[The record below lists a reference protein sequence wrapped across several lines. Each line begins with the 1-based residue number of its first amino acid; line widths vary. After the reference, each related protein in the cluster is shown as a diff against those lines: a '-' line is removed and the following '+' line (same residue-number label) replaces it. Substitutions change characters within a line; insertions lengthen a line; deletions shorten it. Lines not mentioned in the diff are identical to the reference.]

1 MSRVLVT
8 GANGF
13 AGSYM
18 TAALQQA
25 GHDVYGLVK
34 NIEPSGF
41 VGADKIYR
49 TDLSDFGELE
59 RIVGQIRPERVI
71 HLAAISHAAHGDV
84 ADIYMTNLLGSRNLL
99 EAVARHAPDC
109 GPILLMSSA
118 NVYGNRVGGVIDEQV
133 LPDPVNDYAVSKLGM
148 EYLTH
153 IYADRLSFVI
163 VRPFNYT
170 GIGQSP
176 DFIIPKIV
184 QHIRK
189 RAKVIELGN
198 LDVARDFSDVRFVAR
213 ACLKLIDTPAAIG
226 EKINL
231 CSGKAYTLAEILDMA
246 RTISGHD
253 FEVEINP
260 QFVRKNEIKS
270 LWGSREKLN
279 SLIGVLENT
288 RLEETL
294 RWMLAD

>member
-13 AGSYM
+13 AGSYI
-18 TAALQQA
+18 TVALQEA
-25 GHDVYGLVK
+25 GHEVYGLVK
-34 NIEPSGF
+34 NAEPIASTN
-41 VGADKIYR
+41 VARTYQ
-49 TDLSDFGELE
+49 TDLSDFGELQ
-59 RIVGQIRPERVI
+59 RIVAQVRPERVI

-99 EAVARHAPDC
+99 EAVACEAPGC

-118 NVYGNRVGGVIDEQV
+118 NIYGNRVGGVIDEQV
-133 LPDPVNDYAVSKLGM
+133 LPDPVNDYSVSKLGM

-170 GIGQSP
+170 GIGQST

-184 QHIRK
+184 QHVRE

-198 LDVARDFSDVRFVAR
+198 LDVARDFSDVRFVAQ
-213 ACLKLIDTPAAIG
+213 ACLRLIDTPAAIG

-231 CSGKAYTLAEILDMA
+231 CSGRAYTLAEILDITKKIA
-246 RTISGHD
+246 NHD
-253 FEVEINP
+253 FDVVINP
-260 QFVRKNEIKS
+260 QFMRKNEIKS
-270 LWGSREKLN
+270 LWGSRQKLD
-279 SLIGVLENT
+279 SLIGAVENT
-288 RLEETL
+288 PLEDTL
-294 RWMLAD
+294 RWMLSG